1 MKTLAPSLLACLL
14 FSSCQSLQ
22 RNPQVTIATP
32 MGELEA
38 EIYLDKAP
46 TSAGAF
52 MRNVDDGVY
61 NDGRAVFYRVVHK
74 DNQPD
79 NKVRIEVVQGGV
91 DRETGDTS
99 VPYIP
104 HETTAMTGLTHRNG
118 SLSLARMEPGTANT
132 EFSICIGPQPE
143 LDFGG
148 RRNPDGQ
155 GFAVFG
161 QVLNGLDIVRRIQKL
176 PESGQYL
183 DKPVAITS
191 VRRHPPEASQG
202 DPSKLAPIPPTR
214 PKVAEQ

>member
-1 MKTLAPSLLACLL
+1 MERTFLTRVLILAGLGMVSCT
-14 FSSCQSLQ
+14 SSSHP
-22 RNPQVTIATP
+22 RVTISTP
-32 MGELEA
+32 MGDIEA
-38 EIYLDKAP
+38 EIHVDQAP
-46 TSAGAF
+46 VSAGAF
-52 MRNVDDGVY
+52 LRNVDAGVY
-61 NDGRAVFYRVVHK
+61 REGRAAFYRVVRM

-79 NKVRIEVVQGGV
+79 NQVKIEVVQGGV
-91 DRETGDTS
+91 DRETGDTA

-104 HETTAMTGLTHRNG
+104 HETTAVTGLTHRDG

-161 QVLNGLDIVRRIQKL
+161 RVRDGMEVARRIQQL

-183 DKPVAITS
+183 DES
-191 VRRHPPEASQG
+191 VPFTIRR
-202 DPSKLAPIPPTR
+202 IPR
-214 PKVAEQ
+214 

>member
-1 MKTLAPSLLACLL
+1 MKRLLYALL
-14 FSSCQSLQ
+14 VCPLLPSCQSTL
-22 RNPQVTIATP
+22 RNPQVEIATP
-32 MGELEA
+32 LGAITAEVYLAEA
-38 EIYLDKAP
+38 PL
-46 TSAGAF
+46 SAGAF
-52 MRNVDDGVY
+52 LRNVDQGVY
-61 NDGRAVFYRVVHK
+61 NGGRAGFYRVVHM

-104 HETTAMTGLTHRNG
+104 HETTAMTGLTHLDG
-118 SLSLARMEPGTANT
+118 SLSMAREEPGTANT

-161 QVLNGLDIVRRIQKL
+161 RVIDGMDVARAIQKL
-176 PESGQYL
+176 PETGQYL
-183 DKPVAITS
+183 DREVPIES
-191 VRRHPPEASQG
+191 VKRLSPEADQ
-202 DPSKLAPIPPTR
+202 
-214 PKVAEQ
+214 